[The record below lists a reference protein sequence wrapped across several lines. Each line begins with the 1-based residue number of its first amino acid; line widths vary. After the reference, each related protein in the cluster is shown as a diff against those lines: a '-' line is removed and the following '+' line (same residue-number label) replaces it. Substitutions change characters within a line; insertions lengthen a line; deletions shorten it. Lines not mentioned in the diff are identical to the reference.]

1 MQQPRGLAV
10 VTVDASSP
18 STRQGRALQCGEE
31 PPWRLLEAMDADG
44 PSPGVSAHGLLCGLA
59 SPWGLLAC
67 GVALLALGAEAVSVA
82 TRYWVSALWP
92 LVGKTV
98 DRARGS

>member
-1 MQQPRGLAV
+1 MASPRG
-10 VTVDASSP
+10 DGC
-18 STRQGRALQCGEE
+18 RGRRHRGRALI
-31 PPWRLLEAMDADG
+31 D
-44 PSPGVSAHGLLCGLA
+44 LLCELA

-67 GVALLALGAEAVSVA
+67 GVAFLGHGAEVVSVA